1 MLHEYRDVITHMKEN
16 EAANAHFLK
25 IFDRHND
32 LDNQITRAEHGS
44 IALTSIALSSIALSS
59 IALSHY
65 RIIVLSPYSLPK
77 FCVTRALSPMT
88 TPLASPI

>member
-1 MLHEYRDVITHMKEN
+1 MLHEYRDIISHMKTN

-44 IALTSIALSSIALSS
+44 IALTSLEIEKLKKEKLQLKDEAYTMIMSYKHEHKL
-59 IALSHY
+59 
-65 RIIVLSPYSLPK
+65 
-77 FCVTRALSPMT
+77 
-88 TPLASPI
+88 